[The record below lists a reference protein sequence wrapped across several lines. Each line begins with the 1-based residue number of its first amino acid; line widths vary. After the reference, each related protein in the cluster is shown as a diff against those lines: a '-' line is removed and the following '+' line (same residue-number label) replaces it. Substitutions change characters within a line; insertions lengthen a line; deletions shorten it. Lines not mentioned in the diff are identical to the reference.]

1 MNGRGMKTA
10 KQKRL
15 SYLSA
20 SIFLFLAF
28 VLFALSVRSDIF
40 RNFDYLTMVASQKYT
55 TPIVDYPFSFLSII
69 ASSEV
74 TFLIVSLIFL
84 YLLFR
89 KKHLFL
95 GIFLYILIYPLE
107 LLGKLLIYHPKPPLF
122 LFKYVLNFHLPSSFI
137 VQTNYSF
144 PSGHMARTAFLA
156 VVLLAIININKSAVL
171 KITAVL
177 TVTYFMFHSRIYLGE
192 HWFSDVVGGLLLGS
206 AAGFLSLAFW

>member
-1 MNGRGMKTA
+1 MNGRGMKNA

-28 VLFALSVRSDIF
+28 VLFALSVRNDIF

-122 LFKYVLNFHLPSSFI
+122 LFKYS
-137 VQTNYSF
+137 
-144 PSGHMARTAFLA
+144 
-156 VVLLAIININKSAVL
+156 
-171 KITAVL
+171 
-177 TVTYFMFHSRIYLGE
+177 
-192 HWFSDVVGGLLLGS
+192 
-206 AAGFLSLAFW
+206 

>member
-10 KQKRL
+10 KRKRL

-89 KKHLFL
+89 KTIDL
-95 GIFLYILIYPLE
+95 
-107 LLGKLLIYHPKPPLF
+107 
-122 LFKYVLNFHLPSSFI
+122 SS
-137 VQTNYSF
+137 Q
-144 PSGHMARTAFLA
+144 TAFVFIQICSEFSFALQ
-156 VVLLAIININKSAVL
+156 
-171 KITAVL
+171 
-177 TVTYFMFHSRIYLGE
+177 FHRPNELFISIRTHGQDR
-192 HWFSDVVGGLLLGS
+192 FSGC
-206 AAGFLSLAFW
+206 GFTGHY